1 MSTSA
6 GFKLHLERFEGEHP
20 FGAEVV
26 ELFRGA
32 GARPIWVARDPLGT
46 ARLAWTLHV
55 RLPPALEDHFS
66 ITRQLVVYCVG
77 SDDLQSRDAR
87 RVQALI
93 RDTEGQ
99 AESDFSILISADPLT
114 RTKISDWAI
123 EKELGGITIVPLSLK
138 ELGELTAGEKESP
151 DRLREVIGRWIS
163 ERNLYDERGPV
174 TGERFHGRAHT
185 LRNLDRH
192 LATGGGDIGIFGL
205 RRIGKT
211 SLLHEL
217 GDRLKLR
224 DGLEPVFID
233 LEGNAGGH
241 HVAHR
246 IGVAVARSLA
256 ERSQLT
262 ERQARNALG
271 LPERWNDADPELLI
285 ATVGDGIRGLLLEGR
300 LKDHRLI
307 LMLDEAEALVPD
319 VEHPKPHALTLF
331 RVLRSVSQETRRL
344 NLVLAGVNATP
355 SESPTLAGEDNPL
368 FGSLSV
374 RYLGPLE
381 KDECEEMIRKIG
393 RRMQVQWDGPAV
405 GTLTEHVGAHPLLAR
420 LAASELVEEFPT
432 RPLRPTVEQAEL
444 VRNRFA
450 EFRSSVFEQMV
461 QSLHRYYP
469 SEFEVLQ
476 VIAEGDQVFASEMLE
491 GDPSLMNHL
500 AGYGVVS
507 RERLTIRIP
516 AFREWLRQHS
526 QTLRRPANAG

>member
-1 MSTSA
+1 MSMGL
-6 GFKLHLERFEGEHP
+6 GFNSYLESFETDHP
-20 FGAEVV
+20 FGAQVV
-26 ELFRGA
+26 ELFRSA
-32 GARPIWVARDPLGT
+32 GARPIWVARDPLGM
-46 ARLAWTLHV
+46 ARRAWTLHV
-55 RLPPALEDHFS
+55 RLPPNLEDHFS

-77 SDDLQSRDAR
+77 SEDLQSRDAR

-93 RDTEGQ
+93 RDTEGT
-99 AESDFSILISADPLT
+99 AESDFSMLISADPHT
-114 RTKISDWAI
+114 RTKIGDWAI
-123 EKELGGITIVPLSLK
+123 EKELGGITIVPLSLR
-138 ELGELTAGEKESP
+138 ELEALTSDTENP
-151 DRLREVIGRWIS
+151 DRLREVIGKWIS

-174 TGERFHGRAHT
+174 TGERFHGRAHM

-233 LEGNAGGH
+233 LEGNAGGA

-256 ERSQLT
+256 DRSQLT
-262 ERQARNALG
+262 ERQARKALG
-271 LPERWNDADPELLI
+271 LPEHWMDTDPELLI
-285 ATVGDGIRGLLLEGR
+285 ATVGDGIRGLLVEGR

-307 LMLDEAEALVPD
+307 LMLDEAEALIPD
-319 VEHPKPHALTLF
+319 VENPKPHALTLF

-355 SESPTLAGEDNPL
+355 SESPLLAGEDNPL

-381 KDECEEMIRKIG
+381 TDECEEMIRKIG

-405 GTLTEHVGAHPLLAR
+405 GVLTEHVGAHPLLAR
-420 LAASELVEEFPT
+420 LAASELVEEFPV
-432 RPLRPTVEQAEL
+432 RPLRPTVEQAEI
-444 VRNRFA
+444 VRSRFA
-450 EFRSSVFEQMV
+450 ETRSPVFEQMV

-476 VIAEGDQVFASEMLE
+476 VIADGDQVFAAEMLE

-507 RERLTIRIP
+507 RERLAIRIP

-526 QTLRRPANAG
+526 RPTPHTAADAG